1 MGNRRVRRFKPE
13 PDETAV
19 NVLDEAEVTAEEAAR
34 ITGRFVR
41 KYGRQFPRLA
51 AALRAKVE
59 DATDTSV

>member
-19 NVLDEAEVTAEEAAR
+19 NVLDEAEVTPEEAEKIAE
-34 ITGRFVR
+34 RFIR
-41 KYGRQFPRLA
+41 KHGRQSPRLA